1 MSPFSRIRTGYECG
15 KIRTRITPNTDTF
28 EAVRLLLTCWLIVS
42 RTFNTMGNYL
52 LKINKDNRKVSIAV
66 SLLLTLKKCL
76 FIEIGRNMFKVS
88 HIDNKIS
95 ETVHDKRVTL
105 NCPISLSLLLILKNV
120 FKFWLELLV
129 SWNSSMTT
137 WHYLQVNLSVP
148 SWETQLFTCS
158 KSTIKTI

>member
-1 MSPFSRIRTGYECG
+1 
-15 KIRTRITPNTDTF
+15 
-28 EAVRLLLTCWLIVS
+28 
-42 RTFNTMGNYL
+42 MGNYL

-137 WHYLQVNLSVP
+137 
-148 SWETQLFTCS
+148 
-158 KSTIKTI
+158 